1 MCGAFT
7 AMLPLMR
14 RSLRFFDRAPHWRW
28 LPLSSWRIDGG
39 TMYSKIVSHN
49 LSGNSSKIPSFRLYT
64 LFRHVVNSIL
74 VESSKS
80 EDSRSS

>member
-1 MCGAFT
+1 
-7 AMLPLMR
+7 
-14 RSLRFFDRAPHWRW
+14 
-28 LPLSSWRIDGG
+28 
-39 TMYSKIVSHN
+39 MYSKIVSHN